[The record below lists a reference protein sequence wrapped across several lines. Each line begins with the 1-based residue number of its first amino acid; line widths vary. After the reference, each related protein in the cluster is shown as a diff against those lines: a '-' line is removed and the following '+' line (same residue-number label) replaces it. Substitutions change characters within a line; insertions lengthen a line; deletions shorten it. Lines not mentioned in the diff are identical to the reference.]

1 MSRDEATNRDVIA
14 IFHSERGARYE
25 MRENARHRGR
35 SIKHSFA
42 ESAVP
47 GAGGGSAF
55 HGNVKTKREKSNSHD
70 DALQRRS
77 RERKGEGGR
86 GRERE
91 REVTRIRT
99 DKRLYYNRA

>member
-1 MSRDEATNRDVIA
+1 MRDIEVDPLNTRLQ
-14 IFHSERGARYE
+14 
-25 MRENARHRGR
+25 
-35 SIKHSFA
+35 
-42 ESAVP
+42 SAVP

-77 RERKGEGGR
+77 GDRKGEGGR
-86 GRERE
+86 GRE